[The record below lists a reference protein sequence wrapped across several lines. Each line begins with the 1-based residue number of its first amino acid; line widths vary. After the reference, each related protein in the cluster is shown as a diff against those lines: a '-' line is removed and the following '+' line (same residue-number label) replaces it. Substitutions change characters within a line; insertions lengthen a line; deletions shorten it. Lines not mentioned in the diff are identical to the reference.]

1 MMDRFGKPDT
11 PHPEALLAGPRSRWK
26 EFRSVL
32 GIAAE
37 FVRGFRALHF
47 VGPCVCVFGSARF
60 HDDHPFYAAAR
71 EMGRR
76 IAELGFTVMTGGG
89 PGIMEAANRGAR
101 DAGGAS
107 VGCNIE
113 LPMEQKPNP
122 YLDSWTTFKHFYV
135 RKVMMVKYSYAF
147 VVMPGGLGTLDE
159 MFEALTLIQT
169 KKILSFPVVV
179 MEREFWAFMEK
190 MLERMVAEKTIAPED
205 LHLFLLTASIDE
217 AIAHIEKHAIV
228 QFGLRPAAPAPSTM
242 LGEPR
247 HVRKPSRL
255 AALADRVAAR
265 RKAV

>member
-1 MMDRFGKPDT
+1 M
-11 PHPEALLAGPRSRWK
+11 
-26 EFRSVL
+26 L

-60 HDDHPFYAAAR
+60 QEDHPYYGVAR

-89 PGIMEAANRGAR
+89 PGVMEAANRGAH

-122 YLDSWTTFKHFYV
+122 YLDSWITFKHFYV

-159 MFEALTLIQT
+159 LFEALTLIQT

-179 MEREFWAFMEK
+179 MEREFWAPMERL
-190 MLERMVAEKTIAPED
+190 LERMVAERTIAPED
-205 LHLFLLTASIDE
+205 LHLFLQTSSVDE
-217 AIAHIEKHAIV
+217 AIAHIEKHAID
-228 QFGLRPAAPAPSTM
+228 QFGLRPAPPAPSTM
-242 LGEPR
+242 LGEPQ
-247 HVRKPSRL
+247 HMRKPSRL
-255 AALADRVAAR
+255 AALADRAAAR
-265 RKAV
+265 RSASSR